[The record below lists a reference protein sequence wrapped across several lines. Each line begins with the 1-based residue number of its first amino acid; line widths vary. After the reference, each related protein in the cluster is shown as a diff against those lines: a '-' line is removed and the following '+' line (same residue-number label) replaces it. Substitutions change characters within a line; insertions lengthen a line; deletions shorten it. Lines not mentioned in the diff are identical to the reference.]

1 MKTRAF
7 SLFIAMTGMIALTAM
22 SPAIADDTVMRLAS
36 LEWSPYVGSQL
47 RDEGLTASIVKV
59 TARQIGIDTKI
70 SYAPWSRTVQVG
82 GTDPAY
88 AGYFPAFYTKERESS
103 CYFSGILGRSIVG
116 FAYLKKRPFDW
127 LRLSDLQAYKIG
139 IVQDYANGEEFDAMI
154 KKGLLKTD
162 TAPSDVSNL
171 RKLLAQRIDVIVIDK
186 NVLRQL
192 LITEPGLQANRD
204 QIEFH
209 PQELTNFSMHI
220 CFQHTERGLA
230 MRKSFNAALEKV
242 DIKKFENTYFKLTDA
257 AGSR

>member
-1 MKTRAF
+1 MKSWAF
-7 SLFIAMTGMIALTAM
+7 SLFIAVTGITALTTVSQAT
-22 SPAIADDTVMRLAS
+22 ADDTVMRLAS

-47 RDEGLTASIVKV
+47 RDDGLTASIVKV
-59 TARQIGIDTKI
+59 AARQIGIDTII
-70 SYAPWSRTVQVG
+70 SYAPWSRAVQFG
-82 GTDPAY
+82 GNDPAY

-103 CYFSGILGRSIVG
+103 CYFSGILGHSVVG

-127 LRLSDLQAYKIG
+127 LKLSDLQTYKIG

-192 LITEPGLQANRD
+192 LVTEPGLQANRD

-220 CFQHTERGLA
+220 CFQHTDRGLA